1 MRLPAIILACLFV
14 LNAGAQ
20 TTLKLVRTIPLPGV
34 SGRIDHMAADTQG
47 HRFFMAALGNDT
59 VEVMDIEAG
68 KRLQTISGCSEPQG
82 LVFLPKQNHLFIA
95 NGGSSELKIYDGEKF
110 QLLKTTGSLGDAD
123 NVRLDATN
131 NRVYVG
137 FGSGALGAFD
147 TNGVQVANIPLDGHP
162 ESFQLE
168 QNGNRIFVNV
178 PGDRSIAV
186 IDRVQQNVVAK
197 WRLTEAHSNFP
208 MALDEA
214 NHRLFVGCRSPARL
228 LVLDTTSGK
237 TTTQVEISEFM
248 FPAAKVFST
257 RFNAARV
264 TITNESP
271 TNPRAA
277 AHELLF
283 IRRLPTVFISPFRK
297 AGGRTLKSASINRN
311 KSVVQSAPAV
321 PCHVRRQRN
330 QQDAGDI
337 RCTAHRLP
345 KTFETLFCMT
355 HAPRGE
361 RARCDHR
368 ERQAEAER
376 ADHRKAKRHFFQL
389 QADK

>member
-197 WRLTEAHSNFP
+197 WRLTESHSNFP

-237 TTTQVEISEFM
+237 TTTQVEISGDTDDVFYDAKRQRVYVSCGEGFLDSIQCSAGDHYERIAHEPTRGGARTS
-248 FPAAKVFST
+248 FYSPAAD
-257 RFNAARV
+257 
-264 TITNESP
+264 
-271 TNPRAA
+271 
-277 AHELLF
+277 
-283 IRRLPTVFISPFRK
+283 RLY
-297 AGGRTLKSASINRN
+297 L
-311 KSVVQSAPAV
+311 AV
-321 PCHVRRQRN
+321 PKSWG
-330 QQDAGDI
+330 QDAEI
-337 RCTAHRLP
+337 RIYQP
-345 KTFETLFCMT
+345 
-355 HAPRGE
+355 
-361 RARCDHR
+361 
-368 ERQAEAER
+368 Q
-376 ADHRKAKRHFFQL
+376 
-389 QADK
+389 